1 MTLKQISKNSGIEG
15 MLLTLSPVP
24 LMLTCLSNKVLFD
37 PLWIF
42 IVASLGSIF
51 CIISALLILQKP
63 LAGKIFAGLALAFSF
78 IVTVP
83 FLVSDPIA
91 ALLGSIGTISISI
104 LLIHFKITIP
114 TNINLT
120 DIEACKQRLLWSAF
134 TLLAIVICTIIID
147 IKSNILFSV
156 AIIESA
162 IIGQILLIHYIVLR
176 YSGVIKTILIILTAA
191 LSVSLLLLLQTDYP
205 LIIASVFS
213 LLIVLLFWHSKP
225 FLKISDYWWVTLFNN
240 PGRILMVTFFGL
252 CITGTF
258 LLLIPVA
265 TTKSSIAVVDAAFTA
280 VSAVCVTG
288 LIVLDTPND
297 YTFFGQFIILILIQ
311 LGGLGI
317 MSIASIALNLLGRK
331 LSVQH
336 ESLLT
341 SITNVERK
349 DLLESLKV
357 IVKFTFIAEAIGS
370 VILTYIFYISGESF
384 LQALW
389 RGVFTAISAFCNA
402 GFSLQTDSLIP
413 YQNNPFILHT
423 VAILIIFGGM
433 APAISLILPKWI
445 FKKHVPVT
453 AHIVLLTTAV
463 LLISGTL
470 LLLVFEWNTTLSNFS
485 IFDKLNNAWFQ
496 SVTLRTAGF
505 NSIDIA
511 KIADPSYILMI
522 CFMFIGGSP
531 GGTAGG
537 VKTTTIAILFITF
550 LTYIF
555 NRNDIIIKNRRITSD
570 TINQAITI
578 VASGF
583 FFWIIVVI
591 MLILTQ
597 QIFPRD
603 IIFEA
608 TSAIGTVGLSTG
620 ATLMLDEVGKII
632 IIIAM
637 FVGRLGPITLFM
649 LLSEGKS
656 TPVSRYPEAKVILT

>member
-1 MTLKQISKNSGIEG
+1 MTIRQISKSSGIEG
-15 MLLTLSPVP
+15 MLLTLVPVP
-24 LMLTCLSNKVLFD
+24 LMLTCLNNKVLFD

-51 CIISALLILQKP
+51 CLISALLIFQKP
-63 LAGKIFAGLALAFSF
+63 LPGKIYVGLALAFSF

-83 FLVSDPIA
+83 FLASDPIA
-91 ALLGSIGTISISI
+91 ALLGSIGTISLSI
-104 LLIHFKITIP
+104 LLIHFKITTP

-120 DIEACKQRLLWSAF
+120 DIEACRHRLLWSAF
-134 TLLAIVICTIIID
+134 TVLAIVVCTIIID
-147 IKSNILFSV
+147 INRNILFSG
-156 AIIESA
+156 AFIASA
-162 IIGQILLIHYIVLR
+162 IILQILLIHYIVLR
-176 YSGVIKTILIILTAA
+176 YTGVIKTILVILTVT
-191 LSVSLLLLLQTDYP
+191 LSILLLLLAQTDYP
-205 LIIASVFS
+205 LIIATIFS

-240 PGRILMVTFFGL
+240 PGRILLATFLGL
-252 CITGTF
+252 CISGTF
-258 LLLIPVA
+258 LLLIPA
-265 TTKSSIAVVDAAFTA
+265 STSKSSIAAIDAAFTA

-288 LIVLDTPND
+288 LIVLDTPHD
-297 YTFFGQFIILILIQ
+297 YTFLGQFFILILIQ

-317 MSIASIALNLLGRK
+317 MSIASIALYMLGRK

-357 IVKFTFIAEAIGS
+357 ILKFTFIAEGIGS
-370 VILTYIFYISGESF
+370 VILTFLFYISGEPI

-413 YQNNPFILHT
+413 YQNNPFVLHT
-423 VAILIIFGGM
+423 VATLIIFGGI
-433 APAISLILPKWI
+433 APAISLVLPKWLL
-445 FKKHVPVT
+445 KKHVPVT
-453 AHIVLLTTAV
+453 AHIALLTTAV

-470 LLLVFEWNTTLSNFS
+470 LFLAFEWNSTLSGFS
-485 IFDKLNNAWFQ
+485 VFDKFHNAWFQ

-511 KIADPSYILMI
+511 KIADPAYILMI

-555 NRNDIIIKNRRITSD
+555 NRKDIIIKNRRITSD

-620 ATLMLDEVGKII
+620 ATLKLDEIGKII
-632 IIIAM
+632 VIIAM
-637 FVGRLGPITLFM
+637 FVGRLGPITLFI

-656 TPVSRYPEAKVILT
+656 TSISRYPEAKVILT

>member
-1 MTLKQISKNSGIEG
+1 MALKRISKNVGIEG

-24 LMLTCLSNKVLFD
+24 LMLTYLSPKIIFD
-37 PLWIF
+37 PLWMLI
-42 IVASLGSIF
+42 IASLGSLF
-51 CIISALLILQKP
+51 CLISALLISQKP
-63 LAGKIFAGLALAFSF
+63 LPAKIFAGLALASSF
-78 IVTVP
+78 IMTIP
-83 FLVSDPIA
+83 FLASDPIA

-104 LLIHFKITIP
+104 LLIHFNITAPAKITFKD
-114 TNINLT
+114 IN
-120 DIEACKQRLLWSAF
+120 ASKQRLLWSAF
-134 TLLAIVICTIIID
+134 TLIAIVIGTVILDINRNIIV
-147 IKSNILFSV
+147 SSAFFVSV
-156 AIIESA
+156 ITVV
-162 IIGQILLIHYIVLR
+162 LLSLHYITNKYTGIVKNI
-176 YSGVIKTILIILTAA
+176 VIILTVV
-191 LSVSLLLLLQTDYP
+191 LSASLLLFLQTGYP
-205 LIIASVFS
+205 LLIAFFFS
-213 LLIVLLFWHSKP
+213 LFTILLFWHSKP
-225 FLKISDYWWVTLFNN
+225 FIKITDYWWNTFLNN
-240 PGRILMVTFFGL
+240 PGRILLVTFLGL

-258 LLLIPVA
+258 LLLIPAV
-265 TTKSSIAVVDAAFTA
+265 TTKSGIAFIDAVFTA

-288 LIVLDTPND
+288 LIVLDTPHD
-297 YTFFGQFIILILIQ
+297 FTFLGQFFILILIQ

-317 MSIASIALNLLGRK
+317 MSIASIAIYVLGRK
-331 LSVQH
+331 LSVHH

-341 SITNVERK
+341 SITNVDRK
-349 DLLESLKV
+349 DLFESLK
-357 IVKFTFIAEAIGS
+357 IILKFTFIAEYLGT
-370 VILTYIFYISGESF
+370 VILTFLFYLSGESF

-389 RGVFTAISAFCNA
+389 RGIFTSISAFCNA

-433 APAISLILPKWI
+433 APAISVVFPKWI
-445 FKKHVPVT
+445 SKKHVPIA
-453 AHIVLLTTAV
+453 AHIALLTTVV
-463 LLISGTL
+463 LLFSGTL
-470 LLLVFEWNTTLSNFS
+470 LLLAFEWNGTLSGLS
-485 IFDKLNNAWFQ
+485 VFDKLHNAWFQ

-511 KIADPSYILMI
+511 SINDSSYILMI

-555 NRNDIIIKNRRITSD
+555 NRKDIIIKNRRITSD

-597 QIFPRD
+597 QIFSRD
-603 IIFEA
+603 LIFEA

-620 ATLMLDEVGKII
+620 ATLKLDEIGKII
-632 IIIAM
+632 VIIAM

-656 TPVSRYPEAKVILT
+656 TSISKYPEAKVILT